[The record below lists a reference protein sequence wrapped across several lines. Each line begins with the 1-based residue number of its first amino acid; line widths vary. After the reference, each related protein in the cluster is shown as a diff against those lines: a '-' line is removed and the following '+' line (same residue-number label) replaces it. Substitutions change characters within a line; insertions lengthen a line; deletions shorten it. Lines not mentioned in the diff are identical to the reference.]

1 MHSHCSLH
9 LNYISPQPDSH
20 HRLLRFMPDRSNRD
34 GYQPLSQSVD
44 DEADVGLLDTG
55 SRTRA
60 MTSSTRGL
68 TRSRPGTIDLKKLDN
83 AFKRFE
89 FLFCLVLG
97 LCDIVFLDGRSRLP
111 TRLSEN
117 KRRNKNISRD
127 RYGRVSL
134 SPMCGALQH
143 QMSWYLVL
151 YFLLAPSAQQCWP
164 D

>member
-1 MHSHCSLH
+1 
-9 LNYISPQPDSH
+9 
-20 HRLLRFMPDRSNRD
+20 MPDRSNRD

-44 DEADVGLLDTG
+44 DEADVGLLGTG
-55 SRTRA
+55 SRTRT

-89 FLFCLVLG
+89 FPFSLVLE
-97 LCDIVFLDGRSRLP
+97 LCYIVFLDGRNRLP
-111 TRLSEN
+111 IRLNEN

-134 SPMCGALQH
+134 SPMYEALQH
-143 QMSWYLVL
+143 QISWYLVPFF
-151 YFLLAPSAQQCWP
+151 FLLNPSAQHRCWP